1 MRTLP
6 VITVFLLSLAFTA
19 NGQERYSLKSCI
31 ETGLEQNYSL
41 RIVRNEEEM
50 AQNNATRANAGMMPT
65 LDLNAGYSGS
75 VDNSKSIARA
85 DKSATHEN
93 GLYGGNVNVGIDL
106 SWTIFDGFSLITE
119 YNILKELEKQ
129 GETLTRIA
137 IEDYIAQLSSEY
149 YNYIQQEIRLQ
160 NFLYAVSLSK
170 ERLRIVEERYQ
181 IGNFSRLDLLQARVD
196 FNADSAQYMKQQEAL
211 HTSRIR
217 LNELMAIADMN
228 NPIAVVDTVIDVNT
242 LLVFEELWTSTLQTN
257 ASLLKAEQDKTIA
270 NLDLKKVFSRNYPYV
285 RLNAGYGYTLNTYD
299 RTNTQLRRNN
309 LGANF
314 GITVGFNLYDGN
326 RRREIRNARIAAQ
339 NAELQQKDIVQS
351 LRADISNLW
360 QAYKN
365 NIEVLNLERENLTA
379 AKENYLI
386 ARERYILGN
395 LSGIELREAQKSLLD
410 AEERILTAEY
420 DTKLCEISL
429 LQISGKITDYLR

>member
-1 MRTLP
+1 MKKIP
-6 VITVFLLSLAFTA
+6 VITALLLNLAFTA
-19 NGQERYSLKSCI
+19 YGQEPYSLKSCI
-31 ETGLEQNYSL
+31 ETGLVQNYSL

-50 AQNNATRANAGMMPT
+50 ARNNATRANAGMMPT
-65 LDLNAGYSGS
+65 LDLNAGYNGN
-75 VDNSKSIARA
+75 VDNTKSITRA
-85 DKSATHEN
+85 DKTASHQN
-93 GLYGGNVNVGIDL
+93 GLYDGNVNVGIDL
-106 SWTIFDGFSLITE
+106 NWTIFDGFSLITE
-119 YNILKELEKQ
+119 YHILKELEKQ

-149 YNYIQQEIRLQ
+149 YNYIQQEIRLK

-196 FNADSAQYMKQQEAL
+196 FNADSAQYMKQQETL
-211 HTSRIR
+211 HSSRIR

-309 LGANF
+309 LGASF
-314 GITVGFNLYDGN
+314 GLTIGFNLYDGN

-429 LQISGKITDYLR
+429 LQISGTITDYLR